1 MSGRAWRREQ
11 AGADH
16 ADHDCDHREV
26 LVAPGV
32 LAEHSLR
39 EEHQHEQSTGERRL
53 HDDERRQQ
61 QRDDLQRPAENR
73 QSRAEQPAPTSKQ
86 APDERDAKMLAVRRL
101 LRVHRLQRDP

>member
-1 MSGRAWRREQ
+1 MPGCARRREQ

-16 ADHDCDHREV
+16 ADHDRDHREV

-32 LAEHSLR
+32 LAEHSLC
-39 EEHQHEQSTGERRL
+39 EEHQHEQPAGERRL

-61 QRDDLQRPAENR
+61 QSDDLQRPAEHR
-73 QSRAEQPAPTSKQ
+73 QSRPEQPAPATQQ
-86 APDERDAKMLAVRRL
+86 APDERDAKVLAVRRL